1 MCHNLEDNKVY
12 TKPAPKVYKLKYIVT
27 QDMIETEQPK
37 HQDLLP
43 LITRCDLFDSI
54 KVDGEEID
62 LSTKERTPKVFNY
75 DYGAIRNDVNTLVF
89 SNSYYNDEYVLT
101 KHFDSPTEGEIEVT
115 WNNDV
120 NDLNGAFYECVTLQS
135 IPDNLFEN
143 FAPSVSLSYLFYDCY
158 SLETAD
164 VSYLNTDNVKYMND
178 MFYNCKKISQL
189 ELSNWNTDN
198 VISMT
203 EPEIF
208 PYESGTFCG
217 CESLVSLGENN
228 GKNLFNGNITSMK
241 CLFYNCTK
249 LEHLDTSNWNTSKVT
264 NMYATF
270 ENCKVLNDID
280 VSKWNTSNVT
290 NMFRLFG
297 HCDNIVNLEVSDWNT
312 ANVTDFSGVF
322 YSCGSLR
329 NLGQTNVSN
338 WNLSN
343 ASRIAYFFA
352 NDEFIEELD
361 VSNWNVSNITD
372 FSYIFYLL
380 ENVNKL
386 EVSNWDV
393 SRGTTFASMFER
405 CRRIT
410 TFGEGSLSKWRLNNT
425 TDLNKTFSLI
435 TSGNLDYLDVS
446 NVNMSKV
453 TDVSSMFRQ
462 LDTSLLD
469 LSNWSTSDL
478 ANITTDKMS
487 AMFYAINIDTI
498 RCKQDV
504 KDWII
509 SNSQYNSLPE
519 SYKTDESKWE
529 IVN

>member
-12 TKPAPKVYKLKYIVT
+12 TKQAPKVYKLKYIVT

-75 DYGAIRNDVNTLVF
+75 DYGAIRNDVNALVF
-89 SNSYYNDEYVLT
+89 SNLYYNDDYVLT

-120 NDLNGAFYECVTLQS
+120 NDLNGAFYECMTLQS

-143 FAPSVSLSYLFYDCY
+143 FEPNVSLSYLFYDCY

-189 ELSNWNTDN
+189 ELSNWNTSN
-198 VISMT
+198 AISMT
-203 EPEIF
+203 EQSMF
-208 PYESGTFCG
+208 PYESGMFCG
-217 CESLVSLGENN
+217 CESLTSLGETN
-228 GKNLFNGNITSMK
+228 GKNLLDGNISSMK
-241 CLFYNCTK
+241 CMFYNCNK
-249 LEHLDTSNWNTSKVT
+249 LENLDTSIWNTSNVT
-264 NMYATF
+264 NMYAVF
-270 ENCKVLNDID
+270 ENCKSLNDID
-280 VSKWNTSNVT
+280 VSKWNTANVT
-290 NMFRLFG
+290 NMYRLFG

-322 YSCGSLR
+322 YTCGSLR
-329 NLGQTNVSN
+329 NLGKTNVSN

-343 ASRIAYFFA
+343 ATDIRYIFA
-352 NDEFIEELD
+352 NDEFLEEIDVSKWD
-361 VSNWNVSNITD
+361 VSNGVFFLST
-372 FSYIFYLL
+372 
-380 ENVNKL
+380 
-386 EVSNWDV
+386 
-393 SRGTTFASMFER
+393 FER
-405 CRRIT
+405 CRRVT
-410 TFGEGSLSKWRLNNT
+410 TFGDGSLSGWKTNKAKNT
-425 TDLNKTFSLI
+425 ENMFCYI
-435 TSGNLDYLDVS
+435 TNGDLDYLDVS
-446 NVNMSKV
+446 NMNMSNV
-453 TDVSSMFRQ
+453 TEANKMFRQ
-462 LDTSLLD
+462 LNTSLLD
-469 LSNWSTSDL
+469 LSNWSASDL

-487 AMFYAINIDTI
+487 MMFYSINIDTI
-498 RCKQDV
+498 RCKEDV

-519 SYKTDESKWE
+519 YYKTDESKWE